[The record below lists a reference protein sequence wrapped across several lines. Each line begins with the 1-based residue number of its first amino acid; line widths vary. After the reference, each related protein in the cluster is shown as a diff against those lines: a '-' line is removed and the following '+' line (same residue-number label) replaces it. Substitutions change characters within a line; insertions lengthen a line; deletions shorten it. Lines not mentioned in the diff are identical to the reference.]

1 LYRLAIKENRKLRN
15 TPDIQ
20 TKVMVTLFGLFAET
34 ERDLLAERTKAV
46 LVTVRKGRHDDL

>member
-1 LYRLAIKENRKLRN
+1 MYRLAIKENLKLRD

-20 TKVMVTLFGLFAET
+20 TKVMVTLFGLFAEI